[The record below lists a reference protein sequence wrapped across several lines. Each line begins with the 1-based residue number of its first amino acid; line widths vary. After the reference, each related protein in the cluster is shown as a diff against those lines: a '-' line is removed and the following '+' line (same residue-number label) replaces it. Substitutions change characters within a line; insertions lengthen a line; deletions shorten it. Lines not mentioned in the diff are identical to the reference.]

1 MSEHPNRQVTVRR
14 GWTKANPGAQKP
26 RGVLCNPDRHRVKGE
41 SPSVY
46 SGCAESK
53 EAEEGDLQRLKSL
66 REGCDHKYPW
76 TGWVV
81 FPE

>member
-26 RGVLCNPDRHRVKGE
+26 GVFSVIQTGTGSKVNLQVCTLAVQRARRLRRGT
-41 SPSVY
+41 
-46 SGCAESK
+46 
-53 EAEEGDLQRLKSL
+53 LQRLKSL